1 MCNLRVAG
9 NATAFGDFLID
20 YLLDWCGLL
29 VRWLHIVAGIAW
41 IGASFYFVWLDNHLE
56 PQGTSEPVDPN
67 VAGELWAVHGGGFY
81 RSRKYRVAPAV
92 LPSTLHWFYWEAYT
106 TWLSGFGLLCL
117 LYFLR
122 AEAYL
127 IDPSVAA
134 LTKPAAIAI
143 ALAVLV
149 ASWLVY
155 DGLCRSPLGRNSRAL
170 AVAIALVT
178 AIEAWGI
185 CQLFGGR
192 GAFMIFGAAV
202 GTIMVANVLFVII
215 PGQRELVRAKRE
227 GRDPDPGPGLRGKQ
241 RSVHNTYFTLPVL
254 FVMISNH
261 YAMTYGARYNWLV
274 LIAMSFAGA
283 CIRGWFVARHKPA
296 GRRGV
301 ASALPAA
308 LGVLTLAG
316 LVVALA
322 PAGGPSPLG
331 AALGFGDGTGMGPN
345 AGATLSSSSDTAAG
359 SGSGAGGGTPGS
371 PGAPPGD
378 VTQVQAIVEQR
389 CVPCHSTHPAS
400 RFGFAAPPNGIV
412 LETLTQLR
420 AHLPEVQKQISL
432 RTMPLGNLTGMTDDE
447 RAKVLMWIGHGAAG
461 RAP

>member
-1 MCNLRVAG
+1 MWFDRSP
-9 NATAFGDFLID
+9 TRYGDFLID

-29 VRWLHIVAGIAW
+29 VRWFHVVAGIAW
-41 IGASFYFVWLDNHLE
+41 IGSSFYFVWLDNHLE
-56 PQGTSEPVDPN
+56 PQGASEPVDPN
-67 VAGELWAVHGGGFY
+67 VAGELWSVHGGGFY
-81 RSRKYRVAPAV
+81 RSRKYRVAPPV
-92 LPSTLHWFYWEAYT
+92 LPPTLHWFYWEAYS
-106 TWLSGFGLLCL
+106 TWLSGFALLCL

-143 ALAVLV
+143 SLAVLV

-155 DGLCRSPLGRNSRAL
+155 DGLCRSPLGRNNRAL
-170 AVAIALVT
+170 AVAVSVVT
-178 AIEAWGI
+178 VIEAWGV
-185 CQLFGGR
+185 CHLFGGR
-192 GAFMIFGAAV
+192 GAFMVFGAAL
-202 GTIMVANVLFVII
+202 GTIMVANVLFIII
-215 PGQRELVRAKRE
+215 PGQRELVRAKKE
-227 GRDPDPGPGLRGKQ
+227 GRDPDPAPGLRGKQ

-316 LVVALA
+316 VVVALA
-322 PAGGPSPLG
+322 PAQGPSPL
-331 AALGFGDGTGMGPN
+331 DSS
-345 AGATLSSSSDTAAG
+345 AG
-359 SGSGAGGGTPGS
+359 GSGAAPAPGAS
-371 PGAPPGD
+371 DLSATAPPGD
-378 VTQVQAIVEQR
+378 VSQVQSIVEQR
-389 CVPCHSTHPAS
+389 CVPCHSTHPSAK
-400 RFGFAAPPNGIV
+400 FGFNAPPNGIV
-412 LETLTQLR
+412 LETLDQLR
-420 AHLPEVQKQISL
+420 AHLPEVQKQVSL
-432 RTMPLGNLTGMTDDE
+432 RTMPLGNLTGMTEDE
-447 RAKVLMWIGHGAAG
+447 RSRVLMWIGHGAAG
-461 RAP
+461 RSP

>member
-1 MCNLRVAG
+1 VRHDLQPTRY
-9 NATAFGDFLID
+9 GDLLID

-29 VRWLHIVAGIAW
+29 VRWFHVVAGIAW
-41 IGASFYFVWLDNHLE
+41 IGSSFYFVWLDNHLE

-92 LPSTLHWFYWEAYT
+92 LPPTLHWFYWEAYS
-106 TWLSGFGLLCL
+106 TWLSGFALLCL

-143 ALAVLV
+143 SLAVLV

-155 DGLCRSPLGRNSRAL
+155 DGLCRSPLGRNGRAL
-170 AVAIALVT
+170 AIAVAVVT
-178 AIEAWGI
+178 AIEAWGV
-185 CQLFGGR
+185 CHLFGGR
-192 GAFMIFGAAV
+192 GAFMVFGAAL

-215 PGQRELVRAKRE
+215 PGQRELVRAKKE
-227 GRDPDPGPGLRGKQ
+227 GREPDPAPGLRGKQ
-241 RSVHNTYFTLPVL
+241 RSVHNTYFTLPVV

-322 PAGGPSPLG
+322 PEGGPSSLG
-331 AALGFGDGTGMGPN
+331 A
-345 AGATLSSSSDTAAG
+345 
-359 SGSGAGGGTPGS
+359 GAGPGPRAGT
-371 PGAPPGD
+371 APPGD
-378 VTQVQAIVEQR
+378 VAQVQAIVEQR
-389 CVPCHSTHPAS
+389 CVPCHSTHPS
-400 RFGFAAPPNGIV
+400 SKFGFSAPPNGVV
-412 LETLTQLR
+412 LETLDQLR
-420 AHLPEVQKQISL
+420 AHLPEVQKQVSL

-447 RAKVLMWIGHGAAG
+447 RTRVLMWIGHGAAG

>member
-1 MCNLRVAG
+1 
-9 NATAFGDFLID
+9 LID

-29 VRWLHIVAGIAW
+29 VRWFHVVAGIAW
-41 IGASFYFVWLDNHLE
+41 IGSSFYFVWLDNHLE
-56 PQGTSEPVDPN
+56 PQGASEPIDPN
-67 VAGELWAVHGGGFY
+67 VAGELWSVHGGGFY
-81 RSRKYRVAPAV
+81 RSRKYRVAPPV
-92 LPSTLHWFYWEAYT
+92 LPPTLHWFYWEAYS
-106 TWLSGFGLLCL
+106 TWLSGFALLCL

-134 LTKPAAIAI
+134 LTKPTAIAI
-143 ALAVLV
+143 AMAVLV

-155 DGLCRSPLGRNSRAL
+155 DGLCRSPLGRNTRAL
-170 AVAIALVT
+170 AIAVSVVT
-178 AIEAWGI
+178 AIEAWAV
-185 CQLFGGR
+185 CHLFGGR
-192 GAFMIFGAAV
+192 GAFMVFGAAL

-215 PGQRELVRAKRE
+215 PGQRELVRAKKE
-227 GRDPDPGPGLRGKQ
+227 GRDPDPAPGLRGKQ

-261 YAMTYGARYNWLV
+261 YAMTYGARYNWVV

-316 LVVALA
+316 VVVALA
-322 PAGGPSPLG
+322 PERASSPFGGVANNQLSPSN
-331 AALGFGDGTGMGPN
+331 GP
-345 AGATLSSSSDTAAG
+345 AIG
-359 SGSGAGGGTPGS
+359 SAN
-371 PGAPPGD
+371 APPGD
-378 VTQVQAIVEQR
+378 VTQVHAIIEQR
-389 CVPCHSTHPAS
+389 CVPCHSTHPS
-400 RFGFAAPPNGIV
+400 SKFGFSAPPNGIV
-412 LETLTQLR
+412 LETLAQLR
-420 AHLPEVQKQISL
+420 AHLPEVQKQVSL

-447 RAKVLMWIGHGAAG
+447 RTRVLMWIGHGAAG
-461 RAP
+461 RIP

>member
-1 MCNLRVAG
+1 MRHLWFDHSPTRY
-9 NATAFGDFLID
+9 GDLLID

-29 VRWLHIVAGIAW
+29 VRWFHVVAGIAW
-41 IGASFYFVWLDNHLE
+41 IGSSFYFVWLDNHLE
-56 PQGTSEPVDPN
+56 PQGASEPVDPN
-67 VAGELWAVHGGGFY
+67 VAGELWSVHGGGFY
-81 RSRKYRVAPAV
+81 RSRKYRVAPPV
-92 LPSTLHWFYWEAYT
+92 LPPTLHWFYWEAYS
-106 TWLSGFGLLCL
+106 TWLSGFALLCL

-143 ALAVLV
+143 SLAVLV

-155 DGLCRSPLGRNSRAL
+155 DGLCRSPLGRNNRAL
-170 AVAIALVT
+170 AVAVSVVT
-178 AIEAWGI
+178 VIEAWGV
-185 CQLFGGR
+185 CHLFGGR
-192 GAFMIFGAAV
+192 GAFMVFGAAL
-202 GTIMVANVLFVII
+202 GTIMVANVLFIII
-215 PGQRELVRAKRE
+215 PGQRELVRAKKE
-227 GRDPDPGPGLRGKQ
+227 GRDPDPAPGLRGKQ

-316 LVVALA
+316 VVVALA
-322 PAGGPSPLG
+322 PAQGPSPL
-331 AALGFGDGTGMGPN
+331 DSS
-345 AGATLSSSSDTAAG
+345 AG
-359 SGSGAGGGTPGS
+359 GSGAAPAPGAS
-371 PGAPPGD
+371 DLSATAPPGD
-378 VTQVQAIVEQR
+378 VSQVQSIVEQR
-389 CVPCHSTHPAS
+389 CVPCHSTHPSAK
-400 RFGFAAPPNGIV
+400 FGFNAPPNGIV
-412 LETLTQLR
+412 LETLDQLR
-420 AHLPEVQKQISL
+420 AHLPEVQKQVSL
-432 RTMPLGNLTGMTDDE
+432 RTMPLGNLTGMTEDE
-447 RAKVLMWIGHGAAG
+447 RSRVLMWIGHGAAG
-461 RAP
+461 RSP

>member
-1 MCNLRVAG
+1 VRHDPYP
-9 NATAFGDFLID
+9 TRYGDLLID

-29 VRWLHIVAGIAW
+29 VRWFHVVAGIAW
-41 IGASFYFVWLDNHLE
+41 IGSSFYFVWLDNHLE
-56 PQGTSEPVDPN
+56 PQGASEPVDPN

-81 RSRKYRVAPAV
+81 RSRKYRVAPPV
-92 LPSTLHWFYWEAYT
+92 LPPILHWFYWEAYS
-106 TWLSGFGLLCL
+106 TWLSGFALLCL

-134 LTKPAAIAI
+134 LTKPVAIAI
-143 ALAVLV
+143 ALGVLV

-155 DGLCRSPLGRNSRAL
+155 DGLCRSPLGRNGRAL
-170 AVAIALVT
+170 AIAVAVVT
-178 AIEAWGI
+178 AVEAWGV
-185 CQLFGGR
+185 CHLFGGR
-192 GAFMIFGAAV
+192 GAFMVFGAAL

-215 PGQRELVRAKRE
+215 PGQRELVEAKKG
-227 GRDPDPGPGLRGKQ
+227 GRDPDPAPGLRGKQ
-241 RSVHNTYFTLPVL
+241 RSVHNTYFTLPVV

-274 LIAMSFAGA
+274 LIAISFAGA

-301 ASALPAA
+301 ASTLPAA

-316 LVVALA
+316 VVVALA
-322 PAGGPSPLG
+322 PEQGPSSLG
-331 AALGFGDGTGMGPN
+331 AGVSTVPGVDAAAGPN
-345 AGATLSSSSDTAAG
+345 AASVT
-359 SGSGAGGGTPGS
+359 
-371 PGAPPGD
+371 APPGD

-389 CVPCHSTHPAS
+389 CVPCHSTHPSAK
-400 RFGFAAPPNGIV
+400 FGFSAPPNGIV
-412 LETLTQLR
+412 LETLDQLR
-420 AHLPEVQKQISL
+420 AHLPEVQKQVSL

-447 RAKVLMWIGHGAAG
+447 RARVLMWIGHGAAG
-461 RAP
+461 RIP

>member
-1 MCNLRVAG
+1 LLHLRHG
-9 NATAFGDFLID
+9 PRPTGYGDLLID

-29 VRWLHIVAGIAW
+29 VRWFHVVAGIAW
-41 IGASFYFVWLDNHLE
+41 IGSSFYFVWLDNHLE

-67 VAGELWAVHGGGFY
+67 AAGELWAVHGGGFY

-92 LPSTLHWFYWEAYT
+92 LPPTLHWFYWEAYS

-155 DGLCRSPLGRNSRAL
+155 DGLCRSPLGRNGRAL
-170 AVAIALVT
+170 AIAVSVVT
-178 AIEAWGI
+178 AIEAWGV
-185 CQLFGGR
+185 CHLFSGR
-192 GAFMIFGAAV
+192 GAFMVFGAAL

-215 PGQRELVRAKRE
+215 PGQRELVRAKKE
-227 GRDPDPGPGLRGKQ
+227 GRDPDPAPGLRGKQ
-241 RSVHNTYFTLPVL
+241 RSVHNTYFTLPVV

-261 YAMTYGARYNWLV
+261 YAMTYGARNNWLV

-316 LVVALA
+316 IVVALA
-322 PAGGPSPLG
+322 PEGGPSPLG
-331 AALGFGDGTGMGPN
+331 AG
-345 AGATLSSSSDTAAG
+345 
-359 SGSGAGGGTPGS
+359 GS
-371 PGAPPGD
+371 PGASNGPNPTDNRFAGAAPPLGD
-378 VTQVQAIVEQR
+378 VAQVQAIVEQR
-389 CVPCHSTHPAS
+389 CVPCHSTHPS
-400 RFGFAAPPNGIV
+400 SKFGFSAPPNGII
-412 LETLTQLR
+412 LETLDQLR
-420 AHLPEVQKQISL
+420 AHLPEVQKQVSL
-432 RTMPLGNLTGMTDDE
+432 RTMPLGNLTGMTDAE
-447 RAKVLMWIGHGAAG
+447 RTRVLMWIGHGAAG
-461 RAP
+461 RSP

>member
-1 MCNLRVAG
+1 M
-9 NATAFGDFLID
+9 ID

-29 VRWLHIVAGIAW
+29 VRWFHVVAGIAW
-41 IGASFYFVWLDNHLE
+41 IGSSFYFVWLDNHLE
-56 PQGTSEPVDPN
+56 PQGDSEPIDPN

-81 RSRKYRVAPAV
+81 RSRKYRVAPPV
-92 LPSTLHWFYWEAYT
+92 LPPTLHWFYWEAYS
-106 TWLSGFGLLCL
+106 TWLSGFALLCL

-143 ALAVLV
+143 ALGVLV

-155 DGLCRSPLGRNSRAL
+155 DGLCRSPLGRNGRAL
-170 AVAIALVT
+170 AIAVAIVT
-178 AIEAWGI
+178 AIEAWGV
-185 CQLFGGR
+185 CHLFGGR
-192 GAFMIFGAAV
+192 GAFMVFGAAL

-215 PGQRELVRAKRE
+215 PGQRELVRAKKE
-227 GRDPDPGPGLRGKQ
+227 GREPDPAPGLRGKQ
-241 RSVHNTYFTLPVL
+241 RSVHNTYFTLPVV

-261 YAMTYGARYNWLV
+261 YAMTYGARNNWLV

-296 GRRGV
+296 GRRGA

-322 PAGGPSPLG
+322 PEVGPSPLG
-331 AALGFGDGTGMGPN
+331 SSADAGPGADNGLGSAADTGPH
-345 AGATLSSSSDTAAG
+345 AAN
-359 SGSGAGGGTPGS
+359 T
-371 PGAPPGD
+371 APPGD
-378 VTQVQAIVEQR
+378 VTQVHAIIEQR
-389 CVPCHSTHPAS
+389 CVPCHSTHPS
-400 RFGFAAPPNGIV
+400 SKFGFSAPPNGIV
-412 LETLTQLR
+412 LETLDQLR
-420 AHLPEVQKQISL
+420 AHLPEVQKQVSL

-447 RAKVLMWIGHGAAG
+447 RARVLMWIGHGAAG
-461 RAP
+461 HVP